1 VSFEPADPI
10 SPETLALTPAEAT
23 AKLAEMQTTLHPP
36 PSSTPADAQEAQQLL
51 TKLTA
56 DASWSRA
63 LVNGDPQTRRQFDSL
78 VAQAAERDIVGDAL
92 AGITDDERAAPL
104 FSTTVGGELPPR
116 VVAEFAQD
124 QLAAGVDAASVAQAI
139 SGTPVSLA
147 EHRAATA
154 LLSARMADPAWVKA
168 VTSGDYLAKKE
179 WSLLTIV
186 LSSTVET

>member
-1 VSFEPADPI
+1 
-10 SPETLALTPAEAT
+10 
-23 AKLAEMQTTLHPP
+23 M
-36 PSSTPADAQEAQQLL
+36 
-51 TKLTA
+51 
-56 DASWSRA
+56 
-63 LVNGDPQTRRQFDSL
+63 NGDPGARRQFDSL
-78 VAQAAERDIVGDAL
+78 VAQAAERDVVGDAL
-92 AGITDDERAAPL
+92 AGITDEERATPL

-154 LLSARMADPAWVKA
+154 LLTARMSDPAWVKA
-168 VTSGDYLAKKE
+168 VTGGDYAATRE
-179 WSLLTIV
+179 WKLLTIV